1 MRPASFARFAPRSP
15 SRFRTTSHAPRFQAK
30 TKTAQ
35 VHTLPNQE
43 TTVETHTSTEDPKA
57 A

>member
-43 TTVETHTSTEDPKA
+43 TTVETHSTTEDPKA